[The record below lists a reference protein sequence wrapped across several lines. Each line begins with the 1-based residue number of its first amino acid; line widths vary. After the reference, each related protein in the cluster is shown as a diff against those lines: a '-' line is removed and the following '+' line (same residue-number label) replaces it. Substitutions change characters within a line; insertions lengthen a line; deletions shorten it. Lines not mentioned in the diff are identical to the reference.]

1 MPRFK
6 GCKKLKVKL
15 NAVRLKSMSH
25 RTLPILFLLTC
36 LIAASLT
43 EYFKKY
49 GTVVDAVVKMEIPVD
64 AYGSGGS
71 SGVPG
76 KSRGFGFVKF
86 ADSAA
91 VDEVSKV

>member
-1 MPRFK
+1 MHETESETNLAVWFK
-6 GCKKLKVKL
+6 PQWVIDQDQFVFINLY
-15 NAVRLKSMSH
+15 
-25 RTLPILFLLTC
+25 
-36 LIAASLT
+36 IAASLT

-49 GTVVDAVVKMEIPVD
+49 GTVVDAIVKMEVPVD

-86 ADSAA
+86 ADSSA